1 MRPADRSPL
10 ARLRVVGLVVA
21 HAATYAATVAALA
34 GLGAAGLGIATGGGF
49 PRVKVL
55 LFLSGLALMAY
66 ATARLWPRS
75 PSDLESNRFDGVTA
89 DDRSI
94 PEVPDRTRFQRFVR
108 SLPPS
113 RWLPPAPPT
122 KRATP
127 AGKLFFASV
136 LVLLASYLL
145 EARFGVV

>member
-1 MRPADRSPL
+1 MRPADGSSV
-10 ARLRVVGLVVA
+10 ARLRVACLVAA
-21 HAATYAATVAALA
+21 HAVTYAAAVAVLVVV
-34 GLGAAGLGIATGGGF
+34 GAAVLGIATGGGF
-49 PRVKVL
+49 ARVKVL
-55 LFLSGLALMAY
+55 LFLSGLAMMAY

-75 PSDLESNRFDGVTA
+75 PSDLESNDFDGVTV
-89 DDRSI
+89 DGRSI
-94 PEVPDRTRFQRFVR
+94 PKVPDRTRFQRFVR

-122 KRATP
+122 KRVTP
-127 AGKLFFASV
+127 AGKLFLASV